1 MRFSRFLAPT
11 LKEDPKEAEVLSH
24 RLLVRAGFFRQ
35 HMSGVFV
42 FLPLGWRVLQKVARI
57 IREEMDRIGAQE
69 VLMPSL
75 TAGEV
80 WKATGRWEAFGAD
93 MFRLKDRKGRDL
105 ALAPTHEELMTLLAR
120 NHFRSYRDLPQIL
133 YQIQTKFRD
142 EPRPRG
148 GVLRSREFAMK
159 DSYSF
164 DATWDGLDESYALH
178 DQAYRRIFD
187 RAGLKYVVVSASSGL
202 MGGSQS
208 EEFMVLSEAGEDR
221 LVLCDAC
228 GYAANIEVAEGERN
242 DRPVPSPFRAKEKV
256 ATPGVRSVEEVAGF
270 LNVSPELIIKGLV
283 VRTSTRMMMVLVRGD
298 RDLAENKLQRALG
311 EEVRLAT
318 PEEVLETFGVPI
330 GFVGPVGAP
339 PEVEIIADLS
349 VQGVERGVVGG
360 NEEDTHIVGVTPGV
374 DFPVSRYLDLA
385 LVKEGDRCTRCGEE
399 LRFRSAIEVGHI
411 FKLGTKYSEAL
422 GAFFTDAEGRER
434 PIIMG
439 SYGIGL
445 ARVMAAAV
453 ELYAD
458 EKGIRWPIP
467 IAPFEAV
474 VLDLDPGKYGETSR
488 RLYGALQEKGV
499 EVIWDDRTTSAG
511 VKFKDADLIGYP
523 FRLVVG
529 ERGMREGKVEIQSR
543 FDGTSRKVPVEEAA
557 SSLAEWVDHERRHFA
572 PD

>member
-24 RLLVRAGFFRQ
+24 RLLLRGGFFRP

-42 FLPLGWRVLQKVARI
+42 FLPLGWRVLQKIARI

-69 VLMPSL
+69 VLMPAL
-75 TAGEV
+75 TSGEV
-80 WKATGRWEAFGAD
+80 WKETGRWEAFGAD

-120 NHFRSYRDLPQIL
+120 QYFRSYRDLPQIL

-164 DATWDGLDESYALH
+164 DASWEGLDESYALH
-178 DQAYRRIFD
+178 DRAYRRIFD
-187 RAGLKYVVVSASSGL
+187 RAGLEYVVVSASSGL

-221 LVLCDAC
+221 LVLCESC
-228 GYAANIEVAEGERN
+228 GYAANVEVAEGDPDET
-242 DRPVPSPFRAKEKV
+242 PVPSPFQKKERV
-256 ATPGVRSVEEVAGF
+256 ATPGVRSVEEVASF
-270 LNVSPELIIKGLV
+270 LNVSPRLIMKGLV
-283 VRTSTRMMMVLVRGD
+283 YRTPSGFVMVMVRGD
-298 RDLAENKLQRALG
+298 RDVAQDKLQKVLG
-311 EEVRLAT
+311 AETRMAT
-318 PEEVLETFGVPI
+318 PEEVQDLFGVPI
-330 GFVGPVGAP
+330 GFVGPVEAP
-339 PEVEIIADLS
+339 DTIRVVADRSLRS
-349 VQGVERGVVGG
+349 VRRGVVGG
-360 NEEDTHIVGVTPGV
+360 NREDTHYVGVTPEEDFAV
-374 DFPVSRYLDLA
+374 DAWVD
-385 LVKEGDRCTRCGEE
+385 VGTVGEGDRCKRCGAP
-399 LRFRSAIEVGHI
+399 LTFRSAIEVGHI

-422 GAFFTDAEGRER
+422 GAYFTDAQGQER

-445 ARVMAAAV
+445 ARIMAAAV

-458 EKGIRWPIP
+458 ARGIRWPRAL
-467 IAPFEAV
+467 APFDVAL
-474 VLDLDPGKYGETSR
+474 LDLDPQKFEGVSQ
-488 RLYGALQEKGV
+488 RLYRDLRERGV
-499 EVIWDDRTTSAG
+499 DVVWDERRVSAG

-523 FRLVVG
+523 FRIVVG
-529 ERGMREGKVEIQSR
+529 ERGMRENRVEIQR
-543 FDGTSRKVPVEEAA
+543 RWDGASLRVSPEEAP
-557 SSLAEWVDHERRHFA
+557 SRLMEWMKDERGN
-572 PD
+572 PGES

>member
-1 MRFSRFLAPT
+1 VRFSRFLAPT
-11 LKEDPKEAEVLSH
+11 LKEDPKEAEVRSQ
-24 RLLVRAGFFRQ
+24 RLLMRGGFFRQ
-35 HMSGVFV
+35 HMSGVFI

-69 VLMPSL
+69 VLMPAL

-93 MFRLKDRKGRDL
+93 MFRLKDRKGRDM

-120 NHFRSYRDLPQIL
+120 NFFRSYRDLPQIL

-164 DATWDGLDESYALH
+164 DATWEGLEESYALH
-178 DQAYRRIFD
+178 DRAYRRIFD

-208 EEFMVLSEAGEDR
+208 EEFMVLSDAGEDR

-228 GYAANIEVAEGERN
+228 GYAANIEVAEGKRE
-242 DRPVPSPFRAKEKV
+242 DEPAPSPFQRKEKV
-256 ATPGVRSVEEVAGF
+256 STPGVRSVEEVAAF
-270 LNVSPELIIKGLV
+270 LNVTPEVILKGLV
-283 VRTSTRMMMVLVRGD
+283 VRTPTRMVMALVRGD
-298 RDLAENKLQRALG
+298 RDLAESKLQRALG
-311 EEVRLAT
+311 EEVRMAT
-318 PEEVLETFGVPI
+318 PEEVLKVFGAPI
-330 GFVGPVGAP
+330 GFVGPVDAP
-339 PEVEIIADLS
+339 PEVEIIADFS
-349 VQGVERGVVGG
+349 VQQVKGGVVGG
-360 NEEDTHIVGVTPGV
+360 NEKDTHIVGVTPGV
-374 DFPVSRYLDLA
+374 DFPVSRFVDLA
-385 LVKEGDRCTRCGEE
+385 LLKEGDRCVRCGEP

-422 GAFFTDAEGRER
+422 GAFFTDADGKEH

-458 EKGIRWPIP
+458 EKGIRWPIS

-474 VLDLDPGKYGETSR
+474 LLDLDPGKYGEISRKLYTS
-488 RLYGALQEKGV
+488 LQEKGV
-499 EVIWDDRTTSAG
+499 EVIWDDRSVSAG

-529 ERGMREGKVEIQSR
+529 ERGMGEGKVEIQNR
-543 FDGTSRKVPVEEAA
+543 FDGTSRKVPVEEGA
-557 SSLAEWVDHERRHFA
+557 SHLAEWVDHERRHFA
-572 PD
+572 PG